1 MLVLN
6 KEAALDHVIS
16 RSLRASEVVPE
27 HIAVSEPLF
36 SLAAPSVDLESHTP
50 YWRDAAETLVAV
62 AAGAVRYTAAA
73 SGSGAAR

>member
-27 HIAVSEPLF
+27 HIALHEPLF
-36 SLAAPSVDLESHTP
+36 SLAALSVDLESHAP
-50 YWRDAAETLVAV
+50 YWRDAAETLAPI